1 MITNVADTVTTIV
14 TTRLATFFTVPRL
27 SPSKLNT
34 TFSPGV
40 LVQVPEQIDAQKRK
54 RLFDLRIHLGM
65 KMDELA
71 KLCSIPPADYKDMEN
86 GKLIKAKAT
95 RYMTI
100 IFRKYKRELES
111 IEL

>member
-1 MITNVADTVTTIV
+1 MDQDWEQVILHKKKQQLQHPQTQRINKATQNILSDDT
-14 TTRLATFFTVPRL
+14 LP
-27 SPSKLNT
+27 
-34 TFSPGV
+34 
-40 LVQVPEQIDAQKRK
+40 PEQIDAQKRK